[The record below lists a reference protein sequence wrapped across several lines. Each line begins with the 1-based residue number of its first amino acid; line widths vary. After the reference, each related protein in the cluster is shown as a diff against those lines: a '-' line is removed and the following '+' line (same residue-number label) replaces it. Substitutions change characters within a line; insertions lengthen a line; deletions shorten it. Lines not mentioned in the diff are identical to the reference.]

1 MPNKCISICNQF
13 PEAECNPPRCKYI
26 NGQTRKY
33 CRISHKYKTNKA
45 NCTVS
50 RRIKKKDIETH
61 AKIRIGKM
69 IKSSKK
75 FLNIVCPNSGVCTA
89 FGNYTSELNTFFK
102 GFTDFKLSN
111 NPIRKLGE
119 ESDNGFVKEIEYE
132 KEGYKAHAILKS
144 TQKPDTDNLVYEYLV
159 GIKFVN
165 RIVKSFPCF
174 IETYGLYFYDS
185 IDSWKIMKG
194 NGPVHKS
201 NLNHLILQ
209 NNIDYVKACENSQY
223 AAILIQHIQNAKEI
237 SQMINIPYF
246 MSNDLVYVLF
256 IVYQALSE
264 LSTTFTHYD
273 LHYGNV
279 LIYKPVPGKFI
290 QYHYHNSDG
299 SITSFYSP
307 YIPKI
312 IDYGRSF
319 FDNGNLNSRK
329 IYDKICSTKECEP
342 ECGGYYGL
350 SWLDPKPQ
358 YFISSSKKNES
369 HDLRMINSIK
379 KFIKDLNIKETT
391 ISFKETKKVLNKLVY
406 GIGIKEPEYKTFG
419 TKENV
424 SISESKIYN
433 VTGAYIAL
441 KKVVENS
448 KVILENQMKYSNLSN
463 KLGDLHVYYDKRP
476 MKYEA
481 NL

>member
-1 MPNKCISICNQF
+1 MPKKCISICNQF
-13 PEAECNPPRCKYI
+13 PETECNPPRCKYV

-33 CRISHKYKTNKA
+33 CRISHKYKTNKM

-50 RRIKKKDIETH
+50 RRIKKKDLETH
-61 AKIRIGKM
+61 AKMHIGKM

-89 FGNYTSELNTFFK
+89 FGNYTSELNNFFK

-111 NPIRKLGE
+111 SPIRKLGE
-119 ESDNGFVKEIEYE
+119 TSDNGFVKEIEYE
-132 KEGYKAHAILKS
+132 KEGYKAHTILKS
-144 TQKPDTDNLVYEYLV
+144 TQTPKGDNLVYEYLV

-185 IDSWKIMKG
+185 DDSWKIMKG

-201 NLNHLILQ
+201 NLNNLILQ
-209 NNIDYVKACENSQY
+209 NNIDFIKGCKTSKY
-223 AAILIQHIQNAKEI
+223 AAILIQHIQRAKSI
-237 SQMINIPYF
+237 SEMIKPDF
-246 MSNDLVYVLF
+246 MSNDLLYVLF

-273 LHYGNV
+273 LHDGNV
-279 LIYKPVPGKFI
+279 LVYEPVPGKFI

-299 SITSFYSP
+299 SITTFYSP

-329 IYDKICSTKECEP
+329 IYDKICLTKECNP
-342 ECGGYYGL
+342 KCGRDYGFG
-350 SWLDPKPQ
+350 WLDPASS

-369 HDLRMINSIK
+369 HDLRMINSVK
-379 KFIKDLNIKETT
+379 NVVNDLNINETT
-391 ISFKETKKVLNKLVY
+391 KTFKETKKVLNKVVY
-406 GIGIKEPEYKTFG
+406 GIGIKERENKIFG
-419 TKENV
+419 SKENV

-448 KVILENQMKYSNLSN
+448 KVILENQGKYSNLSH

-476 MKYEA
+476 IKYEV